1 MLAFNFNNNFLI
13 IIIVSYGLYFIIYN
27 NFNKKENIENIENIE
42 GFEEPSSFDLY
53 DKKYKLVLKDK
64 KDIICDN
71 INTNTKKVKNDC
83 FPYSINYQPTGNK
96 QFEEPNSS
104 NDNLL
109 GQNFLNA
116 KHHSQVDNVGT
127 YARNKKVDIRP
138 ELINPQL
145 GVDPWTQSII
155 NIDWKKDKKIL
166 QNPDLNKNIFD
177 RF

>member
-1 MLAFNFNNNFLI
+1 MLGINFNSNFLI

-27 NFNKKENIENIENIE
+27 NFKKKENQENLENIE

-53 DKKYKLVLKDK
+53 DKKYKPILKNKND
-64 KDIICDN
+64 DLCI
-71 INTNTKKVKNDC
+71 NTKKVSNDC
-83 FPYSINYQPTGNK
+83 LPYSINYQPTGNK
-96 QFEEPNSS
+96 QFEEPNSTS
-104 NDNLL
+104 DNLL

-116 KHHSQVDNVGT
+116 KHHSQVDHVGT

-145 GVDPWTQSII
+145 GVDPWTQSNI
-155 NIDWKKDKKIL
+155 NIDWKKDDKVL
-166 QNPDLNKNIFD
+166 QNPDLNKNVFD

>member
-1 MLAFNFNNNFLI
+1 MLWGNFNSNFLI

-27 NFNKKENIENIENIE
+27 NFNKKENLENLKNLKNIE

-53 DKKYKLVLKDK
+53 DKKYKPILKDK
-64 KDIICDN
+64 NDDLCID
-71 INTNTKKVKNDC
+71 TKKVNNDC
-83 FPYSINYQPTGNK
+83 FPYSINYQPKGNK
-96 QFEEPNSS
+96 QFEEPISTI
-104 NDNLL
+104 DNLL

-116 KHHSQVDNVGT
+116 KYHSQVDNVGT

-155 NIDWKKDKKIL
+155 NIDWKKDNKIL
-166 QNPDLNKNIFD
+166 QNPDLNKNIFN

>member
-1 MLAFNFNNNFLI
+1 MLGFNFNSNFLI
-13 IIIVSYGLYFIIYN
+13 IIIIVFYGLYFIIHN
-27 NFNKKENIENIENIE
+27 NFNKKENIENIE

-53 DKKYKLVLKDK
+53 DKKYKPVLKDK
-64 KDIICDN
+64 KDILCDN
-71 INTNTKKVKNDC
+71 ININTKKVSNNC
-83 FPYSINYQPTGNK
+83 FPYSINYKLIENK
-96 QFEEPNSS
+96 KFEEPNSS
-104 NDNLL
+104 SDNLL
-109 GQNFLNA
+109 GHNFLNA

-145 GVDPWTQSII
+145 GVNPWTQSII

-166 QNPDLNKNIFD
+166 QNPDLNKNVFD